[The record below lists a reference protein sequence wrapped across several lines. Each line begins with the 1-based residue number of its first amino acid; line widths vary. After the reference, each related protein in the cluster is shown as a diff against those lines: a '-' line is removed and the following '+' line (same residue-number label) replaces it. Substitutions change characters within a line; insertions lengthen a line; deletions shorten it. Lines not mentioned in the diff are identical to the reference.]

1 MFETYLK
8 QFTFSFQ
15 RVKMQFS
22 QPPPN
27 FLPVG
32 NYSSGILSSNFDP
45 LLPTP
50 QPQAVAPALGQQ
62 QVGLQPQPVAPA
74 LGQQQGGLQ
83 PQPVAPALGQQQV
96 GLQPQPV
103 APALGPPAFQYQ
115 QHLQASPQVAPPTL
129 VQQQIPFP
137 NSKNNL
143 KGPFFVLSNN
153 EKSFVEYKNY
163 VFYFNS
169 HLEHAK
175 PIVLNKAA
183 AQQLVLHLKQLEP
196 FVLQQ
201 KANIEHDLTINAQLL
216 QTGHEPV
223 PPKEHK
229 FYQVSLSQF
238 KHFDI
243 RLEANV
249 YQNNIYIWLRVYFQD
264 KQDPTLYRP
273 CKGGTLF
280 GEDQYLKFEE
290 FFNKCK

>member
-1 MFETYLK
+1 MLETYLK

-27 FLPVG
+27 FLPAG
-32 NYSSGILSSNFDP
+32 NYSSEILSSNPAP
-45 LLPTP
+45 LLHTP
-50 QPQAVAPALGQQ
+50 QPQAVAPTIGPQQ
-62 QVGLQPQPVAPA
+62 GGFQQQPVAPA
-74 LGQQQGGLQ
+74 LAQQPL
-83 PQPVAPALGQQQV
+83 

-137 NSKNNL
+137 NSKINL

-183 AQQLVLHLKQLEP
+183 AQQLVFHLKQLEP

-216 QTGHEPV
+216 QAGHEPV